1 MAYDFC
7 DDTFSDLV
15 KEVYGSRGPARSGHL
30 SHYYDSTPAE
40 KQKIWDDLAEQ
51 LRKNEAEER
60 EAEQL
65 KIADFESRIED
76 VVNLG
81 AGDRKTALRWIAS
94 QETFY
99 HGQCVEHF
107 VWELGVLFT
116 DYGRKLLK
124 ELADVVLFDVFRPLL
139 PLLRGLHLPII
150 GTPALSTRTHSIP
163 CRNFHSHYQGGLVTC
178 LYCRQNAWFNGRD
191 E

>member
-7 DDTFSDLV
+7 DNTFSDLV
-15 KEVYGSRGPARSGHL
+15 KEVYGSRGPAREYGHL

-65 KIADFESRIED
+65 KIASFEERVED
-76 VVNLG
+76 VIGLG
-81 AGDRKTALRWIAS
+81 ANNRQTAIRWMAS

-99 HGQCVEHF
+99 HIQDVEHF
-107 VWELGVLFT
+107 VWELGILFT
-116 DYGRKLLK
+116 DYGRKLVK
-124 ELADVVLFDVFRPLL
+124 ELSEVVEYKDMHNV
-139 PLLRGLHLPII
+139 G
-150 GTPALSTRTHSIP
+150 
-163 CRNFHSHYQGGLVTC
+163 
-178 LYCRQNAWFNGRD
+178 
-191 E
+191 

>member
-40 KQKIWDDLAEQ
+40 KQKIWDDLAKQ

-116 DYGRKLLK
+116 DYGRKLLE
-124 ELADVVLFDVFRPLL
+124 ELADVVEYKDME
-139 PLLRGLHLPII
+139 
-150 GTPALSTRTHSIP
+150 
-163 CRNFHSHYQGGLVTC
+163 
-178 LYCRQNAWFNGRD
+178 W